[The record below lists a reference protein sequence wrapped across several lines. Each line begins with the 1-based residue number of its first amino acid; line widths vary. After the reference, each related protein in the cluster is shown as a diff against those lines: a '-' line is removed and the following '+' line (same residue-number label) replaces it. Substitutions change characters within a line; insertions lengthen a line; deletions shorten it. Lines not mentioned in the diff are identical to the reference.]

1 MKRLLGAIML
11 GLALLGGGH
20 ASIDTYEFDSD
31 TQRTRYRALT
41 EVLRCP
47 KCQNQNI
54 ADSNSPIANDLRA
67 EIHRMLAQGRN
78 DEQIIDFMVARYGD
92 FVLYDPPLDS
102 RTAVLWYGPAALL
115 AAGAAGLAWVVARR
129 RRRPASAD
137 ALSDAEQQRLARLLQ
152 AQAGDK
158 DTP

>member
-1 MKRLLGAIML
+1 MKRVLGAIVL
-11 GLALLGGGH
+11 GLVLPGSGQA
-20 ASIDTYEFDSD
+20 AIDTYEFASEA
-31 TQRTRYRALT
+31 QRARYRDLA

-67 EIHRMLAQGRN
+67 EIHRMLNQGQS
-78 DEQIIDFMVARYGD
+78 DTQIIDFMVARYGD

-115 AAGAAGLAWVVARR
+115 AAGAAILASVIARR
-129 RRRPASAD
+129 RRPPAQAGQ
-137 ALSDAEQQRLARLLQ
+137 LSDAERQRLAHLLQ
-152 AQAGDK
+152 ARPHDPDA
-158 DTP
+158 P